1 MAISSEFYK
10 DLSKVEK
17 KIWGITVREFKAY
30 VCFVFIGILLLLEV
44 FFFAG
49 SFIYGLCVSHL
60 VCVRMVSR
68 FINDE

>member
-44 FFFAG
+44 FFCRIFYLW
-49 SFIYGLCVSHL
+49 F
-60 VCVRMVSR
+60 VR
-68 FINDE
+68 

>member
-30 VCFVFIGILLLLEV
+30 V
-44 FFFAG
+44 
-49 SFIYGLCVSHL
+49 
-60 VCVRMVSR
+60 
-68 FINDE
+68 